1 MKRLRLLR
9 HGNGR
14 PLCIVYGAWSQHPC
28 EDDDLI
34 FIDDSTPGPTVAFN
48 VLRSNG
54 STVGY
59 SEVSNLAA
67 LNKPPIQLRDGCFC
81 NAGACQRALG
91 LTDDQIQDNF
101 LVAGHVCGDKK
112 DVINGRVTGAIRAS
126 FGKDS
131 IWEDVD
137 ALLSFLASKFTS
149 GEDIMAAKAFGG
161 EERMNVKEL
170 PASGLSYF
178 ISDMYVFPIKSCAAM
193 PAKRWQM
200 NTSTGSLLYDREFAL
215 VDSSG
220 AAMRLHTYPKMSQ
233 IAPSIDLERQV
244 LVVSAPGLKDLTISL
259 TSEGRDST
267 ENIDAS
273 KAAGHIRVCG
283 SRACAS
289 VWGSDEVTEW
299 FSSFLGI
306 QCWLVR
312 HKSEKH
318 RALDYHDE
326 DVSRTKA
333 FANDAALLL
342 VSQNSIDHL
351 NGILAEQHSKLVTSR
366 HFRPNLVVKSQN
378 ALAESSRSK
387 YVLYPEDS
395 WSRVELLD
403 QGVALVSGGLCAR
416 CQMVDVDPTSGMKG
430 KTLRALSEYRRRGG
444 QIVFGI
450 FLSMSTTNDSPFRQ
464 ERVWI
469 QAGDTLQST
478 VADREIETLLKYAAQ
493 LEAKVEASADFNPSI
508 SESVAQSAE
517 EDTNQQLLSR
527 IADTYARVAEI
538 KKQQQEPQGQ
548 GPTYDDEDVS
558 HAFLDYAIAS
568 KRAGRMLDCAKAL
581 IRRMKL
587 TQSNFYTDAVRLL
600 GLEVDTIVDI
610 LDFKAGNGLEVE
622 EICQRGM
629 FAADVFANETMEDS
643 PFGET
648 KNKYC
653 PSDEARNHGRAARKV
668 FDKYQYTLKR
678 CTKYL
683 CPYIDNRGRA
693 ISENRIF
700 SASSF
705 FNHRHDAYESLALD
719 ENIGNVSDDGLQ
731 MLVLLFLFG
740 LSIPVEVVI
749 GAVDLQEVDVLMK
762 AGLLRQSPARSS
774 DIVAEV
780 QVFPICPADLFADL
794 EERSKDRK
802 DSTCLFVTDF
812 PLESMRLS
820 RNAVMPIGYDTL
832 ELLSLSAGGRNSG
845 RILDICCGCGIQGIF
860 AWKASQMGQP
870 RVKSSLTLTDIN
882 GRAVYFATAN
892 LALNNVL
899 QEAQAHVVCNDLF
912 EGLDKNSKF
921 DCIVSNPPFVAVPAF
936 STPQLQPALYAVG
949 GGTDGMDLLRRLFA
963 SCLSFLACTETST
976 LLMVTE
982 VPNVEHSCEMVE
994 CFLSKEYR
1002 DTVEIGITY
1011 VEDDVETVDSYSR
1024 VRESEAG
1031 LGVSRDWTSA
1041 MAKDDIYNRALV
1053 LISLRHKSEGGNGGG
1068 NGLYCFRGDE
1078 KDEEENREHAAD
1090 EEDAFLTRQGVSF
1103 VRESLLG

>member
-1 MKRLRLLR
+1 M
-9 HGNGR
+9 
-14 PLCIVYGAWSQHPC
+14 
-28 EDDDLI
+28 
-34 FIDDSTPGPTVAFN
+34 AFN
-48 VLRSNG
+48 VLRPDG

-59 SEVSNLAA
+59 SEVTNLAA
-67 LNKPPIQLRDGCFC
+67 LNKPPIQIRDGCFC

-112 DVINGRVTGAIRAS
+112 DVVNGRVTGAIRAS

-137 ALLSFLASKFTS
+137 ALLSFVANKFTS
-149 GEDIMAAKAFGG
+149 GEDIVTAKAFGG
-161 EERMNVKEL
+161 EERMNAKEL

-178 ISDMYVFPIKSCAAM
+178 ISEMFVFPIKSCAAM

-200 NTSTGSLLYDREFAL
+200 NTRTGRLLYDREFAL

-259 TSEGRDST
+259 TSEGRDSA
-267 ENIDAS
+267 EIIDAS

-289 VWGSDEVTEW
+289 VWGGNEVTEW
-299 FSSFLGI
+299 FSSFLGV

-312 HKSEKH
+312 HKSEKG
-318 RALDYHDE
+318 RALDCHDE
-326 DVSRTKA
+326 DASRTKA

-351 NGILAEQHSKLVTSR
+351 NGILAEQQSKLVTSR
-366 HFRPNLVVKSQN
+366 HFRPNLVVKSQS
-378 ALAESSRSK
+378 ALTESSPSK
-387 YVLYPEDS
+387 YGLHPEDS

-450 FLSMSTTNDSPFRQ
+450 FLSMSTTNDSPLQQ
-464 ERVWI
+464 EKVWI
-469 QAGDTLQST
+469 QTGDALQST
-478 VADREIETLLKYAAQ
+478 VADREVEALLKYAAR

-508 SESVAQSAE
+508 SVAQSAE
-517 EDTNQQLLSR
+517 EDTSQQLLSN
-527 IADTYARVAEI
+527 IADAYARVAEI
-538 KKQQQEPQGQ
+538 KQQQQQPQGH
-548 GPTYDDEDVS
+548 GPTYDDEDVED
-558 HAFLDYAIAS
+558 AFLDYAIAS
-568 KRAGRMLDCAKAL
+568 KRAGRMLDCARAH

-587 TQSNFYTDAVRLL
+587 TQSNYYTDAVRLL

-610 LDFKAGNGLEVE
+610 FDFKEGNGLEVE

-643 PFGET
+643 TFSEA
-648 KNKYC
+648 KKKYF
-653 PSDEARNHGRAARKV
+653 PSDEARNHGRIARKV

-683 CPYIDNRGRA
+683 CPYIDNGGRP
-693 ISENRIF
+693 ISESRIF

-705 FNHRHDAYESLALD
+705 FNHRHDAYESLVLD
-719 ENIGNVSDDGLQ
+719 RNIGNVSDDGLQ

-740 LSIPVEVVI
+740 LSIPIEVVTS
-749 GAVDLQEVDVLMK
+749 AVDLQEVDVLMK

-794 EERSKDRK
+794 EEQSKDRT

-820 RNAVMPIGYDTL
+820 RNAVMPVGYDTL
-832 ELLSLSAGGRNSG
+832 ELLSLSADGRNSG

-860 AWKASQMGQP
+860 AWKASQMRQP
-870 RVKSSLTLTDIN
+870 RLKSSLTLTDIN
-882 GRAVYFATAN
+882 ERAVYFATAN
-892 LALNNVL
+892 LALNNVS

-912 EGLDKNSKF
+912 DGLDKNSSEF

-936 STPQLQPALYAVG
+936 SVPQLQPALYAVG

-982 VPNVEHSCEMVE
+982 VPNVEHSCEMVK
-994 CFLSKEYR
+994 CFLAKEYR
-1002 DTVEIGITY
+1002 DTVEIRVAF
-1011 VEDDVETVDSYSR
+1011 VEADVETVLSYSR

-1031 LGVSRDWTSA
+1031 LDFSRDWTSA
-1041 MAKDDIYNRALV
+1041 MAKDDIYNRALA
-1053 LISLRHKSEGGNGGG
+1053 LISLRHKSEGDNGDG

-1078 KDEEENREHAAD
+1078 KDEEENQENAAD
-1090 EEDAFLTRQGVSF
+1090 EEDAFLTRQGVFF
-1103 VRESLLG
+1103 VRKSLLG